1 MRGVIISTTALT
13 LAAAMA
19 ATVVACGPADSS
31 GGAES
36 TVRQP
41 KAPADTPLV
50 AMETS
55 AGRMVI
61 ELYPWLAPATVQNF
75 LQYVDDGFY
84 DSLVFHRVKPEFVI
98 QAGGYDLRM
107 LQRQP
112 REMIR
117 NESDNGLSNVRGTI
131 AMARFSPPHSASSQF
146 YINVFDNKPLDHKGV
161 PQGWGYAVFGRV
173 REGLAVVDS
182 ISMVTTGVVAGMSDV
197 PLEPIVID
205 SARVIEE

>member
-55 AGRMVI
+55 SGRMVI

-75 LQYVDDGFY
+75 LQYTQYRSQGT
-84 DSLVFHRVKPEFVI
+84 
-98 QAGGYDLRM
+98 
-107 LQRQP
+107 RQH
-112 REMIR
+112 
-117 NESDNGLSNVRGTI
+117 SD
-131 AMARFSPPHSASSQF
+131 
-146 YINVFDNKPLDHKGV
+146 
-161 PQGWGYAVFGRV
+161 
-173 REGLAVVDS
+173 
-182 ISMVTTGVVAGMSDV
+182 
-197 PLEPIVID
+197 IVMPFQPK
-205 SARVIEE
+205 